1 MTEVSDKKKRG
12 PKARIEHVGLLKTY
26 GSGYINVSQLDAE
39 LSKSKGDL
47 VLKVVVEGRA
57 EGVGDLVYG
66 LFYRTKEGEFFDVI
80 QAKLSTLRTFTSSDT
95 ASTFIGSFA
104 AKHGDRFYTV
114 ELPARIPENAIEHGA
129 LRNQSTK
136 SKVK

>member
-1 MTEVSDKKKRG
+1 MYDAVRDVDEAKMTEVSDKKKRG

-57 EGVGDLVYG
+57 DGVGDHPVDG
-66 LFYRTKEGEFFDVI
+66 AHAVAGGRRG
-80 QAKLSTLRTFTSSDT
+80 APRLRRCAARCA
-95 ASTFIGSFA
+95 ASG
-104 AKHGDRFYTV
+104 
-114 ELPARIPENAIEHGA
+114 LPAVPVAGSGA
-129 LRNQSTK
+129 GGRPWRAPYRQ
-136 SKVK
+136 